1 MWAIVMMSICALWF
15 ISELLIAIL
24 TRSKKS
30 ESKSFDKNSL
40 GLLWLV
46 IIPSIF
52 AGIYIAVSYPMYN
65 VTEYF
70 LGLFLIIAGMT
81 LRLIAIF
88 SLKTYFNAN
97 VSIHHDHKL
106 KTDGMYSIVRH
117 PSYTGALLSFLGLG
131 LAQGNWISLL
141 IIFIPVTMAFIYR
154 INIEEKVLTEN
165 FKEVYLIYKKKTK
178 KLIPYIY

>member
-1 MWAIVMMSICALWF
+1 MISVCALWF
-15 ISELLIAIL
+15 LSEILIAIL
-24 TRSKKS
+24 TRSKAS

-70 LGLFLIIAGMT
+70 LGLFLIIAGMS
-81 LRLIAIF
+81 LRLFAIF

-106 KTDGMYSIVRH
+106 KTDGIYSIVRH
-117 PSYTGALLSFLGLG
+117 PSYTGALLSFFGLG
-131 LAQGNWISLL
+131 LSQGNWISLL
-141 IIFIPVTMAFIYR
+141 IIFIPITIAFIYR
-154 INIEEKVLTEN
+154 INIEEKVLSEN
-165 FKEVYLIYKKKTK
+165 FKDDYLDYKRKSK
-178 KLIPYIY
+178 KLIPYIF